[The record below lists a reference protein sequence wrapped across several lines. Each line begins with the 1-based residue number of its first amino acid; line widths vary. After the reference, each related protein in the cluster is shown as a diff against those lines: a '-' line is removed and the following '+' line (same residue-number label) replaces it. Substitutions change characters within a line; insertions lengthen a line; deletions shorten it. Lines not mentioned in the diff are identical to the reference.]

1 MKFQNIEELKNWL
14 DIFNSA
20 VSGKPFVNKQI
31 TVRSIENSSNFN
43 TTPSK
48 DKDDFDNQIPRIELL
63 EHQHTLF
70 CERFE

>member
-20 VSGKPFVNKQI
+20 VSGKPFVSKQI
-31 TVRSIENSSNFN
+31 TVGSDENTLNFN
-43 TTPSK
+43 TILSK
-48 DKDDFDNQIPRIELL
+48 DKDGFENQIPRIELL

-70 CERFE
+70 CERFQ

>member
-20 VSGKPFVNKQI
+20 VSGKPFANKHI
-31 TVRSIENSSNFN
+31 TVGSIENILNFN
-43 TTPSK
+43 TILSK
-48 DKDDFDNQIPRIELL
+48 DKDDFENQIPRIELL

-70 CERFE
+70 CERFQ